1 MILIVIH
8 VHVVTNRKINKET
21 VIMPIPVV
29 VEIKEPDSHCTDRDL
44 ISDLD
49 VDGKLAGEC
58 LGLDGSI

>member
-1 MILIVIH
+1 
-8 VHVVTNRKINKET
+8 
-21 VIMPIPVV
+21 MPIPVV